1 MVSMTYIRYVLLQE
15 SSKDQTTN
23 SNFNLNAQ
31 ELAALNSSQ
40 VFANPNLRNLN
51 FGDFTTTGGVNF
63 DPAQASGNSINVR
76 DAYSGNFTLNG

>member
-1 MVSMTYIRYVLLQE
+1 MTYIRYVLIQGKKE
-15 SSKDQTTN
+15 GEVTN

-40 VFANPNLRNLN
+40 IYSNPNLRNLN

-63 DPAQASGNSINVR
+63 DPTLASGNSINVK